1 MVALM
6 CPVTE
11 VATWSG
17 VQEPADCIS
26 QAKATIYATQVPSLT
41 KNHWVGE
48 FVLFMKR
55 GILKARQPSNLC
67 SPDRFH
73 FF

>member
-1 MVALM
+1 MIFFLINPDVGVLIVSNA

-17 VQEPADCIS
+17 VQEPVDYIS
-26 QAKATIYATQVPSLT
+26 QFKTTTYATQVPSLT

-55 GILKARQPSNLC
+55 GIL
-67 SPDRFH
+67 
-73 FF
+73 